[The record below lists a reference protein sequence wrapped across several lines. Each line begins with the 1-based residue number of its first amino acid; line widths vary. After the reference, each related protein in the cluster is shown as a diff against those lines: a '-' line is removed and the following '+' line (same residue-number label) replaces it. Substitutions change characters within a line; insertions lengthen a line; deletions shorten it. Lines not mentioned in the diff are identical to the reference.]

1 MHAADPCTPS
11 IFRDASRDDRK
22 SPERRVMTWGE
33 RGAAPPQAW
42 THTSQ
47 RETSRRGSQQR
58 GAAVA
63 LLTLHNIYYH
73 GFVCD
78 FHVGSLRL
86 SPAFG
91 SHAAGHVRARI
102 RGIRMRAVR
111 SLVRLKTRAP
121 QKAPEAVPSTDDAR
135 RYRPPAPQHVP
146 REHRCALSALHR
158 LAQVRRDA
166 RCRDGTV

>member
-78 FHVGSLRL
+78 FRLRLPCGQPSAFTSLRL
-86 SPAFG
+86 PCSWARQSPHTRNP
-91 SHAAGHVRARI
+91 HAGRQK
-102 RGIRMRAVR
+102 
-111 SLVRLKTRAP
+111 SRAP
-121 QKAPEAVPSTDDAR
+121 QKAPEAVPSTNDAR